1 MARPVI
7 HRFWRSP
14 ELPFVETRCANDSRA
29 CYAPHAHAAWSI
41 GAVDDGRS
49 VLTRGGQQQR
59 LARGDVVLIAPDEVH
74 CCNPEDD
81 GRWSYQMLY
90 LEDAWL
96 RAVVGETSGEA
107 GEDCAACQSADESG
121 TGIAIAGQL
130 AAAQA
135 PTLHARLSRL
145 NALLFSDAALP
156 EKEAALVLFAG
167 DVFVRPLH
175 PLHPLHPLRPPA
187 PAAQRERLRQVHAAI
202 AERCS
207 ETLRLD
213 ELAAL
218 AGMSRYRLLRAFRA
232 AYGMTPHAWQID
244 RRIMRARQLLD
255 AGMSLAETALALGFA
270 DQSHFQRAF
279 KQRVA
284 ATPGEYRKI
293 NTKSRIAAPGRA
305 ISFKT

>member
-1 MARPVI
+1 MRRAASGAPDAVRPAMARPVI

-49 VLTRGGQQQR
+49 VLTRCRQQQR
-59 LARGDVVLIAPDEVH
+59 LTRGDVVLIAPDEVH
-74 CCNPEDD
+74 CCNPDED

-90 LEDAWL
+90 LESAWL
-96 RAVVGETSGEA
+96 RAVVGESSDAA
-107 GEDCAACQSADESG
+107 GTAV
-121 TGIAIAGQL
+121 AIAGRL
-130 AAAQA
+130 AAARA
-135 PTLHARLSRL
+135 PALHARLTRL

-167 DVFVRPLH
+167 DVFVRPAQ
-175 PLHPLHPLRPPA
+175 PARPPA
-187 PAAQRERLRQVHAAI
+187 AAAQREQLHRVHEAI

-207 ETLRLD
+207 EPLRLD

-232 AYGMTPHAWQID
+232 VYGLTPHAWQID
-244 RRIMRARQLLD
+244 RRIVRARRLLE

-279 KQRVA
+279 KERVA

-293 NTKSRIAAPGRA
+293 SSIATTGCA